1 MAAMLQKIEQYAADP
16 LVPNPTVKPLVG
28 SCGAVRV
35 RHGDWRAVQTV
46 VQEFVGRRKEVY
58 R

>member
-1 MAAMLQKIEQYAADP
+1 MLQKIEQYAADP